1 MGNVLVT
8 GGAGYIGSN
17 SAKALA
23 ESGSTPVTLD
33 NLQSGTEEFVRW
45 GPLVVADILDRAA
58 LDAAFQAY
66 RPEAVLHFAGRI
78 DATESLA
85 HPDLYHRT
93 NVDGTRT
100 LLEAMQAHGVTNL
113 VYSSSASVY
122 GAAHR
127 APIPE
132 DAPFDPVTPYG
143 KSKCDAEVVIR
154 ELGEAFGL
162 RSVSLRYF
170 NAAGASAQG
179 EIGEAHDPETHIIPL
194 AIAAAVNNTPF
205 RIFGTDYDTP
215 DGTAVRDY
223 LHVEDLADAHVR
235 AVEYLNGG
243 GSSAAFN
250 LGTCQGASVRD
261 VPSAI
266 ELVAGEPV
274 PVVEAPRRPGDP
286 PHLVAHCSRAHAQL
300 GWRARQSCLAEI
312 VSSAW
317 QWHEHL
323 RQNRTTG

>member
-1 MGNVLVT
+1 MGTVLVT
-8 GGAGYIGSN
+8 GGAGYIGSHT
-17 SAKALA
+17 AKVVAA
-23 ESGSTPVTLD
+23 TGSTPVTLD
-33 NLQSGTEEFVRW
+33 NLENGHEDFVRW

-58 LDAAFQAY
+58 LDAAFQTY

-85 HPDLYHRT
+85 HPDLYDRT

-100 LLEAMQAHGVTNL
+100 LLEAMQTHNVTKL

-132 DAPFDPVTPYG
+132 DAPFDPATPYG

-154 ELGEAFGL
+154 ELGREFSL
-162 RSVSLRYF
+162 RWACMRYF
-170 NAAGASAQG
+170 NAAGAALGG
-179 EIGEAHDPETHIIPL
+179 EIGEAHTPETHLIPL
-194 AIAAAVNNTPF
+194 AIGAAVDGPPF
-205 RIFGTDYDTP
+205 RIFGTDYDTS

-223 LHVEDLADAHVR
+223 IHVEDLADAHVR
-235 AVEYLNGG
+235 AVEYLSEG

-250 LGTCQGASVRD
+250 LGTGQGASVRE
-261 VPSAI
+261 VLSAV

-274 PVVEAPRRPGDP
+274 PVIEEPRRPGDP
-286 PHLVAHCSRAHAQL
+286 PHLVADCSRAHAQL
-300 GWRARQSCLAEI
+300 GWRAHQSSLAEI

-317 QWHEHL
+317 RWHGYQ
-323 RQNRTTG
+323 RQKRTTG